1 MVSLTFLIHWKRA
14 FGKTRLSLTS
24 FLFFPFLSHYFPNES
39 EDKTVQKHGL
49 LSISFFACLLYQ
61 SLTVLFIYAVFFYVP
76 FYSIQRESSCLWTN
90 VVSQHGPLYDS
101 LSNFPFPFIRIHIT
115 RHHLCQDIHPPTSS
129 LVRRSL
135 QISDFL
141 EVFLFLDVDVEFLD
155 RRPVA
160 VGEELVHGLVQVF
173 LHSREAVVLVGVRLW
188 GGERENRGWVRWS
201 AWGWGSSG
209 FVLGFMELCEG
220 RGKGMMSQYDRK
232 CWKKKGLASTKEATS
247 VGWIR

>member
-1 MVSLTFLIHWKRA
+1 MSSLSVSHGSIH
-14 FGKTRLSLTS
+14 LC
-24 FLFFPFLSHYFPNES
+24 
-39 EDKTVQKHGL
+39 
-49 LSISFFACLLYQ
+49 SFFH
-61 SLTVLFIYAVFFYVP
+61 VP

-90 VVSQHGPLYDS
+90 VVSQHGPLYDL

-188 GGERENRGWVRWS
+188 GGEREGEPGVSSLVRLGVGFGWVCVGVIGTVWRK
-201 AWGWGSSG
+201 G
-209 FVLGFMELCEG
+209 EG
-220 RGKGMMSQYDRK
+220 DDVTVR
-232 CWKKKGLASTKEATS
+232 
-247 VGWIR
+247 